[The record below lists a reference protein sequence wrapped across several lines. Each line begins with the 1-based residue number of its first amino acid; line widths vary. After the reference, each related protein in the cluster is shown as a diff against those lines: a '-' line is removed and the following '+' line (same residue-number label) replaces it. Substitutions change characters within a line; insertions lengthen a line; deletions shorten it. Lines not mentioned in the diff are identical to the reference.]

1 MTHLLLI
8 IIYLAF
14 ISLGLPDSA
23 LGAAWPSMYGALDVP
38 VSYAGIISM
47 LIALI
52 TTGSSLISHRLTA
65 RFGTAKVTAMS
76 AACTAIALM
85 GFSLSTKFW
94 QLCLWTLPYGFGAG
108 GVDTS
113 LNNYVAIHYKSH
125 HMSWLH
131 CMWGVGATL
140 GPTIM
145 GRALTGG
152 FAWNVGYR
160 WISLLQ
166 IAISATLFLSLPL
179 WRSGQQEQQEQSKP
193 VSLMETMKMPGVKAA
208 MLCFFGYC
216 ALEHTSGL
224 WAASYLTLHKGV
236 PADIAA
242 GFGSMYFIG
251 ITIGRALSGFA
262 VMKLSDKTM
271 IRMSFCIIGCGI
283 AAMLLPL
290 GNMVSLA
297 GLVLIGLGSA
307 PIFPCMIHSTPEFF
321 GEERSQAVIGLQ
333 MAGTYIGTSFMPP
346 LFGIIARNIN
356 ISLMPLYL
364 LLMLGINIAAY
375 RVLIIKCQNTTK

>member
-23 LGAAWPSMYGALDVP
+23 LGAAWPSMYGVLEVP

-47 LIALI
+47 LIALV
-52 TTGSSLISHRLTA
+52 TTGSSLISHKLTA

-76 AACTAIALM
+76 AASTAVALM

-94 QLCLWTLPYGFGAG
+94 HLCLWTIPYGFGAG
-108 GVDTS
+108 GVDTG

-140 GPTIM
+140 GPAIM

-152 FAWNVGYR
+152 FAWNTGYR

-166 IAISATLFLSLPL
+166 IAISAILFLSLPL
-179 WRSGQQEQQEQSKP
+179 WRSGEQEQQEQSEA
-193 VSLMETMKMPGVKAA
+193 VSLMETIRMPGVKAA

-216 ALEHTSGL
+216 ALEQTTGL
-224 WAASYLTLHKGV
+224 WAASYLALYRGV

-262 VMKLSDKTM
+262 VMKLSDRTM
-271 IRMSFCIIGCGI
+271 IRMSFCIIGVGI

-290 GNMVSLA
+290 GETLSLM

-307 PIFPCMIHSTPEFF
+307 PIFPCMIHSTPGFF
-321 GEERSQAVIGLQ
+321 GAERSQAVIGLQ
-333 MAGTYIGTSFMPP
+333 MAGTYIGTSIMPA
-346 LFGIIARNIN
+346 LFGLVANH
-356 ISLMPLYL
+356 ISVSLLPVYM
-364 LLMLGINIAAY
+364 LLMLGINMIAY
-375 RVLIIKCQNTTK
+375 RTLTEKCGQK